1 MPGSTWFLWE
11 NVAHKYSLVI
21 LFTLPGILI
30 TPGLG
35 TDELYL
41 LSLTTYRRQA
51 VYIFL
56 NRGIDPLEAIRA
68 SSKITY
74 GKKWAIFWEASCWVS
89 LCMLAALFSLLFLAG
104 HAGLGCHH
112 GIFRVCCVYFG
123 LSRAGGSYLRNLEPG
138 IGGRL
143 IPYGPCRSNPARSNG
158 L

>member
-104 HAGLGCHH
+104 PCRPWLSSWD
-112 GIFRVCCVYFG
+112 
-123 LSRAGGSYLRNLEPG
+123 LSRLLPLFRSLGPAAHIYGTWSQELE
-138 IGGRL
+138 
-143 IPYGPCRSNPARSNG
+143 AA
-158 L
+158 